1 MDERLVT
8 YLESEAFKFQLEE
21 FFETFNHKG
30 FCGET
35 RLAFQSEV
43 AEEFRTIDWKA
54 NLEKRLIDNMLKL
67 YFEKRHYKSDRQL
80 FAVILGYAFNLTTS
94 QMIRISNRRA
104 SLRAWKVLNYFLCH
118 RAEQSYE
125 LKNLLKP
132 VDLTYYIYKDGK
144 KYVAHHRT
152 YNGIDYLYA
161 NETGLLFEIK

>member
-30 FCGET
+30 ICGKT

-43 AEEFRTIDWKA
+43 VEEFNHIDWKA
-54 NLEKRLIDNMLKL
+54 NLEKRVLDDMLEL

-80 FAVILGYAFNLTTS
+80 FAVILGYAYNLTPS
-94 QMIRISNRRA
+94 QMIRIGNRKA
-104 SLRAWKVLNYFLCH
+104 SARAWKVLNYFLCH
-118 RAEQSYE
+118 RAEPSYE
-125 LKNLLKP
+125 LKNLLKCS
-132 VDLTYYIYKDGK
+132 DLTYYIYKDGK
-144 KYVAHHRT
+144 KYDACFKK
-152 YNGIDYLYA
+152 YNGGDYLYV